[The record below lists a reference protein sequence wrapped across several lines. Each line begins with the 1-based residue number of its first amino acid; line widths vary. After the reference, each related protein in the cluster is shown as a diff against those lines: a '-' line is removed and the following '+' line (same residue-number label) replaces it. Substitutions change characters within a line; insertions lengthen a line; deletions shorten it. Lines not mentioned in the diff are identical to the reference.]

1 MTVKTKGRF
10 RPTINSMAN
19 LGYIQLNRTC
29 NQKCLFC
36 SNPENGNVLDL
47 AQVKFYIDDF
57 ANKNYQGVILT
68 GGEPTLNADLE
79 KVISYAKSK
88 GLEVRIITNGQK
100 TADLEYLKKLKNVGL
115 DLIHVSVQSYDPKI
129 QDYLSQN
136 PGSLKNILKTLVNA
150 WRLNLPVNINT
161 VINSFN
167 AKSLDKNI
175 KFFLVKFPEINH
187 FVFNN
192 LDPEM
197 NRVEQNKFVVPR
209 LIDFKESLKRAFES
223 LSKFGKTFR
232 AERVPLCYMAE
243 YGEFS
248 TETRKI
254 VKNEERSILFLD
266 DRKDP
271 YSIQKNF
278 YYKKAK
284 QCGQCSLNDI
294 CAGLYAMDTYFDS
307 RELEPQLI
315 DKQLIINKIKN
326 E

>member
-1 MTVKTKGRF
+1 
-10 RPTINSMAN
+10 MAN

-47 AQVKFYIDDF
+47 DQAKFYIDDF
-57 ANKNYQGVILT
+57 VNKNYQGVIFT
-68 GGEPTLNADLE
+68 GGEPTLNPILPE
-79 KVISYAKSK
+79 VIKYAKAK
-88 GLEVRIITNGQK
+88 GLEVRIISNGQK
-100 TADLEYLKKLKNVGL
+100 TADFSVLNDLKNAGL
-115 DLIHVSVQSYDPKI
+115 DLIHVSVQSFDPKI

-136 PGSLKNILKTLVNA
+136 HGSLKNILKTLVNA
-150 WRLNLPVNINT
+150 WRLNLPVNINM

-167 AKSLDKNI
+167 AKSLNKNVQ
-175 KFFLVKFPEINH
+175 FFVTRFPEINH

-197 NRVEQNKFVVPR
+197 NRVEQNKFVVPK
-209 LIDFKESLKRAFES
+209 LIDFKNSLQKAFEV
-223 LSKFGKTFR
+223 LIKMGKTFR

-243 YGEFS
+243 FGEFS

-278 YYKKAK
+278 FYKKAP
-284 QCGQCSLNDI
+284 QCVNCSLNEI
-294 CAGLYAMDTYFDS
+294 CAGLYAMDTYYDS
-307 RELEPQLI
+307 KELIPQRI
-315 DKQLIINKIKN
+315 DKNIIINKILADG
-326 E
+326 

>member
-1 MTVKTKGRF
+1 
-10 RPTINSMAN
+10 MAN

-36 SNPENGNVLDL
+36 SNPDNGSVLDL
-47 AQVKFYIDDF
+47 EQAKFYIDDF
-57 ANKNYQGVILT
+57 VKKNYQGVIFT
-68 GGEPTLNADLE
+68 GGEPTLNPILSEAI
-79 KVISYAKSK
+79 KYAKAK
-88 GLEVRIITNGQK
+88 GLEARIITNGQK
-100 TADLEYLKKLKNVGL
+100 TADYLVLNDLKNAGL

-150 WRLNLPVNINT
+150 RRMNLPTNINM

-175 KFFLVKFPEINH
+175 QFFLVKFPEINH

-197 NRVEQNKFVVPR
+197 NRVEQNKFVVPK
-209 LIDFKESLKRAFES
+209 LADFKASLKRAFEY
-223 LSKFGKTFR
+223 LLKFKKSFR

-243 YGEFS
+243 FGEFS

-266 DRKDP
+266 NREDP
-271 YSIQKNF
+271 YRVQKNF
-278 YYKKAK
+278 YYKKAS
-284 QCGQCSLNDI
+284 QCEHCSLKEI
-294 CAGLYAMDTYFDS
+294 CAGLYALDTYYNGK
-307 RELEPQLI
+307 ELEPQTM
-315 DKQLIINKIKN
+315 DKQIIINKILN
-326 E
+326 G

>member
-1 MTVKTKGRF
+1 
-10 RPTINSMAN
+10 MAN

-36 SNPENGNVLDL
+36 SNPDNGSILDL
-47 AQVKFYIDDF
+47 EQAKFYINDF
-57 ANKNYQGVILT
+57 VKKDYQGVIFT
-68 GGEPTLNADLE
+68 GGEPTLNPILPE
-79 KVISYAKSK
+79 VINYAKAK

-100 TADLEYLKKLKNVGL
+100 TVDFQFLKSLKEQGL
-115 DLIHVSVQSYDPKI
+115 DLIHVSVQSFEPKI

-136 PGSLKNILKTLVNA
+136 QGSLKNIFKTLVNA
-150 WRLNLPVNINT
+150 RRLNLPVNINM

-197 NRVEQNKFVVPR
+197 NRVEQNKFVVPKLR
-209 LIDFKESLKRAFES
+209 DFKDALKRAFES
-223 LSKFGKTFR
+223 LIKFGKSFR
-232 AERVPLCYMAE
+232 AERVPLCYMADFA
-243 YGEFS
+243 EFS

-266 DRKDP
+266 QRHDP
-271 YSIQKNF
+271 YRVQKNF
-278 YYKKAK
+278 YYKKAP
-284 QCGQCSLNDI
+284 QCEQCSLKEI
-294 CAGLYAMDTYFDS
+294 CAGLYAMDTYYDHK
-307 RELEPQLI
+307 ELEPQKI
-315 DKQLIINKIKN
+315 DKQIIINKIKN
-326 E
+326 G

>member
-1 MTVKTKGRF
+1 
-10 RPTINSMAN
+10 MAN

-36 SNPENGNVLDL
+36 SNPENGNVLDFDQ
-47 AQVKFYIDDF
+47 AKFYINDF
-57 ANKNYQGVILT
+57 VNKNYQGVIFT
-68 GGEPTLNADLE
+68 GGEPTLNPILP
-79 KVISYAKSK
+79 KVIKYAKAK
-88 GLEVRIITNGQK
+88 GLEVRIISNGQK
-100 TADLEYLKKLKNVGL
+100 IADYQLLKNLQDAGL
-115 DLIHVSVQSYDPKI
+115 DLIHVSAYSVSPKI

-136 PGSLKNILKTLVNA
+136 PGSFKNILKTLINA
-150 WRLNLPVNINT
+150 RRLNLPVNINT

-197 NRVEQNKFVVPR
+197 NRVEQNKFVVPK
-209 LIDFKESLKRAFES
+209 LIDFKNSLKRAFES
-223 LSKFGKTFR
+223 LMKLGKTFR
-232 AERVPLCYMAE
+232 AERVPLCYMADF
-243 YGEFS
+243 GEFS

-266 DRKDP
+266 NRKDP

-278 YYKKAK
+278 FYKKAA
-284 QCGQCSLNDI
+284 QCANCSLNEI
-294 CAGLYAMDTYFDS
+294 CAGLYAMDTYYDSEELIPQTFDKD
-307 RELEPQLI
+307 I
-315 DKQLIINKIKN
+315 IINKILRN
-326 E
+326 G

>member
-1 MTVKTKGRF
+1 
-10 RPTINSMAN
+10 MAN

-36 SNPENGNVLDL
+36 SNPENGSVLDYKQ
-47 AQVKFYIDDF
+47 AKFYIDDF
-57 ANKNYQGVILT
+57 VNKNYQGVIFT
-68 GGEPTLNADLE
+68 GGEPTLNPILSE
-79 KVISYAKSK
+79 VIKYAEQK

-100 TADLEYLKKLKNVGL
+100 TADFEFLKNLIDNGL
-115 DLIHVSVQSYDPKI
+115 DLMHVSVQSFDPKI

-136 PGSLKNILKTLVNA
+136 QGSFKNIIKTLVNA
-150 WRLNLPVNINT
+150 RRLNLPVNINM

-175 KFFLVKFPEINH
+175 QFFLVKFPEINH

-197 NRVEQNKFVVPR
+197 NRVEQNKFVVPK
-209 LIDFKESLKRAFES
+209 LADFRASLKKAFEY
-223 LSKFGKTFR
+223 LLKFGKSFR

-243 YGEFS
+243 FGEFS

-266 DRKDP
+266 NRENP
-271 YSIQKNF
+271 YRIQKNF
-278 YYKKAK
+278 YYKKALA
-284 QCGQCSLNDI
+284 CEQCSLKEI
-294 CAGLYAMDTYFDS
+294 CAGLYALDTYYDS
-307 RELEPQLI
+307 KELEPQTM
-315 DKQLIINKIKN
+315 DKQIIINKIKN
-326 E
+326 G